1 MGRQQRHDL
10 DCSYFHPLTRSSSRH
25 TLPMPGTGP
34 DRDSRNTHRLTTER
48 LRLEVPRDDD
58 APALFHLAGG
68 EDRAE
73 IMAGLIWDG
82 PDKVSDTR
90 LFVEQSQTRSY
101 GDFGFHWAIKDR
113 TGAITG
119 SPGRAMG
126 MIGTRPSGEPGRG
139 DVGYWLGKTY
149 WGRQI
154 MAEALGSVLEL
165 CFGGLDMVKIEAEIF
180 TTNARSIRL
189 VESVGMKLEGTIRS
203 AHFKSGLWVDAHVY
217 GILKHEWLAVG
228 PANSP

>member
-1 MGRQQRHDL
+1 M
-10 DCSYFHPLTRSSSRH
+10 T
-25 TLPMPGTGP
+25 GTGP
-34 DRDSRNTHRLTTER
+34 DRDARNTHRLSTER
-48 LRLEVPRDDD
+48 LRLEVPTDDD
-58 APALFHLAGG
+58 APVLFHLAGG

-126 MIGTRPSGEPGRG
+126 MIGTRPIGEPGRG
-139 DVGYWLGKTY
+139 DVGYWLGKAH

-165 CFGGLDMVKIEAEIF
+165 CFGRLDMVKIEAEIF

-189 VESVGMKLEGTIRS
+189 VEGVGMKLEGTIRS
-203 AHFKSGLWVDAHVY
+203 AHFKRGQWVDVHVY
-217 GILKHEWLAVG
+217 GILRDEWLAMETVS
-228 PANSP
+228 SPEPHL

>member
-1 MGRQQRHDL
+1 MTGA
-10 DCSYFHPLTRSSSRH
+10 
-25 TLPMPGTGP
+25 GP
-34 DRDSRNTHRLTTER
+34 DRDARNTHRVTTER
-48 LRLEVPRDDD
+48 LWLEVPTDED
-58 APALFHLAGG
+58 APVLFQLAGG

-73 IMAGLIWDG
+73 IMAWLIWDG
-82 PDKVSDTR
+82 PDQVSDTR

-139 DVGYWLGKTY
+139 DVGYWLGKAY

-154 MAEALGSVLEL
+154 MAEALSSVLDL
-165 CFGGLDMVKIEAEIF
+165 CFGELDMLKIEAEIF
-180 TTNARSIRL
+180 TANTRSIRL

-203 AHFKSGLWVDAHVY
+203 AHFKRGQWVDAHMY
-217 GILKHEWLAVG
+217 GIMRDEWLAMETDSG
-228 PANSP
+228 REPYL